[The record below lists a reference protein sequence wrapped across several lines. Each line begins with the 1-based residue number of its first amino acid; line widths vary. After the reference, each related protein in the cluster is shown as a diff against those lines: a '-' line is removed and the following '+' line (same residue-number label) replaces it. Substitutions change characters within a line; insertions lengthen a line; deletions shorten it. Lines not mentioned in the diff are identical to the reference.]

1 MVSLEGVLFPG
12 FLREVLAMDGVS
24 GETRRFRSPARILI
38 PKLVAGRDRWKSK
51 AGERKRRLKS
61 AQIRVR
67 DLEGSRELW
76 RERAEMAGR
85 RLSELERAAGGSSEE
100 LCGTRSASAAMRDE
114 LKQSWRRA
122 N

>member
-12 FLREVLAMDGVS
+12 FWREVLAMDGVS

-76 RERAEMAGR
+76 RERAEMAER
-85 RLSELERAAGGSSEE
+85 RLAELERAAEVTSAE
-100 LCGTRSASAAMRDE
+100 LAATRDESAALRDE
-114 LKQSWRRA
+114 LKKS
-122 N
+122 